1 MNIFVNYSSSI
12 KNTIRNLKGETDT
25 VTTQQMPKSLS
36 DAITKSKSEEI
47 HTMIQAIENE
57 VGRDLNDVPLKD
69 IQDAVKALT
78 HEIKSQKSDGMLPK
92 QLGRGFKETVERYK
106 DIDSGSQSSKYP
118 VTEYAKKIGLCDFN
132 CGDAERGVF
141 KN

>member
-1 MNIFVNYSSSI
+1 M
-12 KNTIRNLKGETDT
+12 
-25 VTTQQMPKSLS
+25 TTQQIPKSLS

-47 HTMIQAIENE
+47 HAMIQAIENR
-57 VGRDLNDVPLKD
+57 VGRDLNDIPLKD

-78 HEIKSQKSDGMLPK
+78 HETKSQKSDGMSPK
-92 QLGRGFKETVERYK
+92 QLGEGFKETVERHK
-106 DIDSGSQSSKYP
+106 DIDSQSSKYP